1 MFEQVLNDVQ
11 PDYKDK
17 IDIQTRGAKAVEKN
31 KSFATI
37 RSESREQSNTKKN
50 RDSAQKWLDNQGI
63 PKFVNETNSKKVPT
77 EELFVEE
84 NIGEYFIDQQTGEFF
99 LIDTLENGE
108 IGKIRKG

>member
-1 MFEQVLNDVQ
+1 MSIDHITIPKITNCVRLQT
-11 PDYKDK
+11 YK
-17 IDIQTRGAKAVEKN
+17 RN
-31 KSFATI
+31 
-37 RSESREQSNTKKN
+37 ESREQSNTKKN

-99 LIDTLENGE
+99 LITILENGE
-108 IGKIRKG
+108 IGKVRKG